1 MSRQKIFQGSKKG
14 RIKRQSQREKSEDI
28 WELTLERLIDDW
40 DAQIWD
46 IPNVKNNHPEK
57 INHPCQF
64 PVELAERCVLALTN
78 SGDVVYDPFAG
89 VGSSL
94 IAALKNERIA
104 WGSEREKVYVDAG
117 LERIKKLREG
127 TLIMRR
133 YVNYASDISGN
144 L

>member
-1 MSRQKIFQGSKKG
+1 M
-14 RIKRQSQREKSEDI
+14 
-28 WELTLERLIDDW
+28 
-40 DAQIWD
+40 
-46 IPNVKNNHPEK
+46 
-57 INHPCQF
+57 
-64 PVELAERCVLALTN
+64 LALTN